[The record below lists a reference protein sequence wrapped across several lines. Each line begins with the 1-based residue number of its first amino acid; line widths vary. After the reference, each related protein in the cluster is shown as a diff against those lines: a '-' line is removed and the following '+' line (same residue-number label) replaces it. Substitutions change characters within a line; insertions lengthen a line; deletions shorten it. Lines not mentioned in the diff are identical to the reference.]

1 MLSKV
6 YYFLF
11 HIIHLYLF
19 TFCIVA
25 MVTQSFWQPNARVF
39 LQIARFQLTSDQIE
53 QVLGGD
59 LTIAALVNSSASIVS
74 MLVRAYDSSLRQT
87 LSAVQLEL
95 RAAQQVAIKNVNT
108 LNQQL
113 TTFNDSTIIGDSFVR
128 YAH

>member
-1 MLSKV
+1 
-6 YYFLF
+6 
-11 HIIHLYLF
+11 
-19 TFCIVA
+19 
-25 MVTQSFWQPNARVF
+25 MVTHSFLTTDVCVF
-39 LQIARFQLTSDQIE
+39 VQIARFQLTSDQIE